1 MRSPSMLVSGVVGI
15 GLLLVV
21 ALLAVGFGIGVSQA
35 VSQAWPIAVSGAL
48 VSGFLI
54 ELDRRASW

>member
-1 MRSPSMLVSGVVGI
+1 MRTSSVLVSGVVGF

-35 VSQAWPIAVSGAL
+35 VSQAWPIAVGGAL
-48 VSGFLI
+48 VSGLLV